1 MKLLAITEQFEV
13 GFTQYVLR
21 RVQTKLPIQ
30 TKRENTNDIKAKVI
44 AQNVMIAWFSL
55 CI

>member
-21 RVQTKLPIQ
+21 RVQTKLP
-30 TKRENTNDIKAKVI
+30 KRENTNDIKAKVI
-44 AQNVMIAWFSL
+44 AQNVKIAWFSL